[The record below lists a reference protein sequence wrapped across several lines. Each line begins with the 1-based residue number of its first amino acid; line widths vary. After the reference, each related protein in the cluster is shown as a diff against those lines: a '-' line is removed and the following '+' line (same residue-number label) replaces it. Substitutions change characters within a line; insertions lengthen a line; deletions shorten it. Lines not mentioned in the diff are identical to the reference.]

1 MKLITRDTDYAIR
14 ALCCIAG
21 SGKEGLSVRDLTRR
35 LDMQRP
41 FLRKILQVLN
51 KKGLLKSFKGRA
63 GGFSLAVKPGKITV
77 FDVVEVFQG
86 PFKLSEHVF
95 KGKTCPR
102 IRTCYM
108 KKRID
113 EMEGYLARE
122 LGSITIQALVKKGG
136 DFSSKPVKYRR

>member
-21 SGKEGLSVRDLTRR
+21 AGKQGLSARDLTRR

-51 KKGLLKSFKGRA
+51 KKGLLKSSKGRS
-63 GGFSLAVKPGKITV
+63 GGFTLAVKPGKITV
-77 FDVVEVFQG
+77 LDIVEVFQG
-86 PFKLSEHVF
+86 PFDLSEHVF
-95 KGKTCPR
+95 KGKTCPH

-113 EMEGYLARE
+113 KMEKYIAAELKSMTISSLLEKGNTFGISKRAR
-122 LGSITIQALVKKGG
+122 K
-136 DFSSKPVKYRR
+136 